1 MGHLYR
7 EWHTTGHVC
16 HYCASIKIVKNSAIA
31 KKVAQAIDIEAQF
44 VHLARLAL
52 AGRTNDVELLTRRT
66 LTRLSNSRPDLSDEI
81 TSVLKENA
89 SASEIARSKAS
100 SSPLPVDLDSRLEL
114 LKREHTPVVSIDP
127 IWTPEVR
134 GELESLL
141 TERERADE
149 LSMAGLT
156 PSRSVLLVG
165 PPGVGKTLAARWI
178 AQQLR
183 RPLLTLDLSSVMS
196 SFLGKTGSNI
206 RVVLDFA
213 RRQPSVLLLD
223 EFDAIAKRRDDTAEV
238 GELKRLVT
246 VLIQAIDEWPAD
258 GLLVAATNHPELL
271 DPAIWRRFD
280 RVVEFPLPT
289 NDEIEELL
297 TDLVSDSM
305 SPSTIN
311 GLSAALLGKSHA
323 EITREVLRAK
333 RQAVLSGEDLTALM
347 ALHSVKK
354 ERSTLKERLAVAK
367 DLRVKGYSER
377 DIAQRTG
384 LSRQTLTKYRDQE
397 QE

>member
-1 MGHLYR
+1 MAHDWTSVPFL
-7 EWHTTGHVC
+7 C
-16 HYCASIKIVKNSAIA
+16 HYKTVESKEKN
-31 KKVAQAIDIEAQF
+31 KKTAHVVDIEAQF

-52 AGRTNDVELLTRRT
+52 AGRTSDVELLSRRT
-66 LTRLSNSRPDLSDEI
+66 LNRLSDSRPDLSNEI
-81 TSVLKENA
+81 RNVLKDSA
-89 SASEIARSKAS
+89 AASEIARSKAS
-100 SSPLPVDLDSRLEL
+100 STPLPVDFDSRLEL
-114 LKREHTPVVSIDP
+114 LKREGAPTVGVHPV
-127 IWTPEVR
+127 WAPEVR
-134 GELESLL
+134 NELETLL

-149 LSMAGLT
+149 LSLAGLS

-165 PPGVGKTLAARWI
+165 PPGLGKTLAARWL
-178 AQQLR
+178 AQQLH

-280 RVVEFPLPT
+280 RVIEFPFPT
-289 NDEIEELL
+289 KDEIEELL
-297 TDLVSDSM
+297 NDLLGEMVT
-305 SPSTIN
+305 STMIAN
-311 GLSAALLGKSHA
+311 IAPILVGKSHA
-323 EITREVLRAK
+323 EIAREVLRAK
-333 RQAVLSGEDLTALM
+333 RQSVLSGEEM
-347 ALHSVKK
+347 SVLVTTLSLKK
-354 ERSTLKERLAVAK
+354 ERGTLKERLVLAK
-367 DLRVKGYSER
+367 ELRSKGHSER
-377 DIAQRTG
+377 EISQRTG
-384 LSRQTLTKYRDQE
+384 LSRQTLTKYKE

>member
-1 MGHLYR
+1 MN
-7 EWHTTGHVC
+7 
-16 HYCASIKIVKNSAIA
+16 IVDNNANR
-31 KKVAQAIDIEAQF
+31 KKLAQAVDIEAQF

-52 AGRTNDVELLTRRT
+52 AGRTSDVELLTRRT

-81 TSVLKENA
+81 ASVLKENA
-89 SASEIARSKAS
+89 SASEIARTKGS

-165 PPGVGKTLAARWI
+165 PPGVGKTLAARWL
-178 AQQLR
+178 AQQLS

-246 VLIQAIDEWPAD
+246 VLIQAIDEWPAE

-289 NDEIEELL
+289 HDEIEELL

-347 ALHSVKK
+347 ALHAVKK

-367 DLRVKGYSER
+367 DLRAKGYSER
-377 DIAQRTG
+377 VIAQRTG

>member
-1 MGHLYR
+1 MAHM
-7 EWHTTGHVC
+7 V
-16 HYCASIKIVKNSAIA
+16 
-31 KKVAQAIDIEAQF
+31 DIEAQF

-66 LTRLSNSRPDLSDEI
+66 LTRLSDSRPDLSEEI
-81 TSVLKENA
+81 TSVLKESA
-89 SASEIARSKAS
+89 SASEIARTKAS

-114 LKREHTPVVSIDP
+114 LKRENTPVVPFDP

-165 PPGVGKTLAARWI
+165 PPGVGKTLAARWL

-246 VLIQAIDEWPAD
+246 VLIQAIDEWPPD

-333 RQAVLSGEDLTALM
+333 RQAVLSGEDLTALI

-367 DLRVKGYSER
+367 ELRVKGYSER
-377 DIAQRTG
+377 VIAQKTG